1 MAAAAAAGALWARPL
16 PLGFAAVVTMIGWV
30 GRRTALLVVGV
41 ALVTSAMAAR
51 SWAGLHPPLTGW
63 FAGTVTLAG
72 DPVDVEGAIRVD
84 VSLGGKRIEA
94 WARGPV
100 VAAVRDHL
108 SGERVQMSGRVQPLP
123 ARLRG
128 RLASRHVAGRM
139 SVKEASDWG
148 AGAPLT
154 RAANGIRR
162 TLAAGT
168 VSLRPDRRALFAGFV
183 LGDNRGQPPEV
194 VSDFRGSGLTHLL
207 VVSGENVAFVL
218 ALASPLLAR
227 LRLVSRVAVGLAVL
241 VVFGTLVRWE
251 PSVVRAEAMAA
262 LGLFASAMGRPISRL
277 RLLALAIT
285 AVLLVDPLLVRSV
298 GFLMSVGASAGIA
311 LISARVAERLPG
323 PRPLASA
330 MGVTIGAQ
338 VGVAPILIPVFGGL
352 PLVSVPANLL
362 AVPAAGPIMMWGLAA
377 GLPAGVVGGAVAH
390 AVHVPTALLVAWVA
404 GVARGAAALPLGE
417 VDGPTA
423 VVLAGALAVFVVARS
438 RPQRVVVAFATALVV
453 LFGPVASAVRPPAC
467 AACRLDDGVRLWR
480 SGDDVVLVVDNA
492 RSSSLLS
499 RARRAGVRHVDLVVV
514 TRPSVPVVRAIDV
527 LMTRIPVARVVSAP
541 SSTGRELP
549 PGWRRITAPEVVP
562 TARFRVELTP
572 GSKGIEAHLEAVPSP
587 A

>member
-1 MAAAAAAGALWARPL
+1 MAAAAAAGALWAHPL

-30 GRRTALLVVGV
+30 GRRTALLVAGV

-51 SWAGLHPPLTGW
+51 SWAGLHPPVTGW
-63 FAGTVTLAG
+63 FDGTVTLAG
-72 DPVDVEGAIRVD
+72 DPADVEGAIRVD
-84 VSLGGKRIEA
+84 VSLGGKHIEA

-100 VAAVRDHL
+100 VAAVRDRL
-108 SGERVQMSGRVQPLP
+108 SGERVHMVGRVQPLP

-128 RLASRHVAGRM
+128 RLASRHIAGRM
-139 SVKEASDWG
+139 SVKEASNWG
-148 AGAPLT
+148 PGAPLT
-154 RAANGIRR
+154 RAANGLRR
-162 TLAAGT
+162 TLAEGT
-168 VSLRPDRRALFAGFV
+168 ESLRPDRRALFAGFV

-194 VSDFRGSGLTHLL
+194 VSDFRASGLTHLL

-251 PSVVRAEAMAA
+251 PSVVRAETMAA
-262 LGLFASAMGRPISRL
+262 LGLFASAMGRPASRL

-311 LISARVAERLPG
+311 LVSPRVAALLPG

-330 MGVTIGAQ
+330 IGVTIGAQ

-352 PLVSVPANLL
+352 PLASVPANLL
-362 AVPAAGPIMMWGLAA
+362 AVPAAGPIMTWGLAA

-390 AVHVPTALLVAWVA
+390 AVHLPTAVLVAWVA

-417 VDGPTA
+417 LDGPTA
-423 VVLAGALAVFVVARS
+423 LLLAGALAVFVVARS
-438 RPQRVVVAFATALVV
+438 RFQRVLVACVTALVV
-453 LFGPVASAVRPPAC
+453 LVGPVASAVRPPAC
-467 AACRLDDGVRLWR
+467 AGCRLDDGVRLWR
-480 SGDDVVLVVDNA
+480 AGDDVVLVVDRA

-499 RARRAGVRHVDLVVV
+499 RARRAGVRHVNLVVV
-514 TRPSVPVVRAIDV
+514 TRPSAPTLRAVDV
-527 LMTRIPVARVVSAP
+527 LMSRIAVGRIVTTPGIVA
-541 SSTGRELP
+541 
-549 PGWRRITAPEVVP
+549 
-562 TARFRVELTP
+562 TARFQVDVTP
-572 GSKGIEAHLEAVPSP
+572 GPRGIEAHLQPLPSP